1 MPMKYRDLPEARKAE
16 IRAYQREYRRTHPEA
31 VQRWTRNHWAN
42 VLTPATTGDNIIIV
56 ANPGANLA
64 GLVERLK
71 TEGYDVELR
80 HPAAV
85 MTKGGGN
92 NV

>member
-1 MPMKYRDLPEARKAE
+1 MTKYKDLPEERKAE
-16 IRAYQREYRRTHPEA
+16 IRRYQREYRKANPER

-42 VLTPATTGDNIIIV
+42 KLAPTATGDNIIIV

-71 TEGYDVELR
+71 VEGYAVELR